1 MAEAADLAGDALVAP
16 TRVLAGESQDK
27 LPDLGGQCRPADSP
41 CPTAEGGPAAM
52 HEGTVPAEDSLGSDN
67 QLRPGVAA
75 EANEQR
81 RQHKS
86 IAGFQIR
93 ACDLSLKD
101 ANLVAKNQQLSVAIV
116 GRTRARRNE
125 HGVEEESEAGVDE
138 GGEHWRRRS

>member
-27 LPDLGGQCRPADSP
+27 LPDLGGQSRPADSP

-67 QLRPGVAA
+67 QLTPGVAA

-101 ANLVAKNQQLSVAIV
+101 ANLVAKNQQLSVAII
-116 GRTRARRNE
+116 GRT
-125 HGVEEESEAGVDE
+125 
-138 GGEHWRRRS
+138 